1 MYKFDKIEHFAKFP
15 CMVPFVGQQYSHPRH
30 KKLLVVGESHYLS
43 SKSTI
48 HLDDKEWYS
57 TDQRKLTEKEI
68 GWIDPNEIIT
78 YGIDTNFSDK
88 GLKIYHEIAQCLN
101 DVLFKYQEW
110 HEIIKVIHHISFINY
125 FQRPAPQGES
135 LDPTEKDIQVSDDVI
150 SSVIKTLNPDLIAI
164 VSSKSASYAAP
175 SLVHLKIP
183 YCITPHPACA
193 WWNRK
198 AKKYGDRNG
207 YEVLKNFLLTHWI
220 V

>member
-43 SKSTI
+43 SESTI

-57 TDQRKLTEKEI
+57 IDQRKLTEKEV

-135 LDPTEKDIQVSDDVI
+135 LDPSET
-150 SSVIKTLNPDLIAI
+150 
-164 VSSKSASYAAP
+164 
-175 SLVHLKIP
+175 
-183 YCITPHPACA
+183 
-193 WWNRK
+193 
-198 AKKYGDRNG
+198 
-207 YEVLKNFLLTHWI
+207 
-220 V
+220 